1 VAAAALLSG
10 PATPAAPLPSPEGSG
25 KGRLAE
31 AEGLLGQG
39 EVAAAC
45 ERGEALRSAS
55 ADGPEVYRFL
65 GKCYM
70 RSGNSARAKEN
81 YRRYLELAPDA
92 PDAMFIESIVK

>member
-1 VAAAALLSG
+1 MTPTPNAVPREIHSG
-10 PATPAAPLPSPEGSG
+10 SA
-25 KGRLAE
+25 KGALAE

-45 ERGEALRSAS
+45 QRGEELRSMNAG
-55 ADGPEVYRFL
+55 APEVYRFL

-81 YRRYLELAPDA
+81 YRRYLELSPDA
-92 PDAMFIESIVK
+92 PDSMFIESIVK

>member
-1 VAAAALLSG
+1 V
-10 PATPAAPLPSPEGSG
+10 PTIVPAAMPTETHSGSA
-25 KGRLAE
+25 KGGLAE

-45 ERGEALRSAS
+45 QRGEELRSAN
-55 ADGPEVYRFL
+55 AGAPEVYRFL

-81 YRRYLELAPDA
+81 YRRYLELSPDA

>member
-1 VAAAALLSG
+1 MVPSEIHSG
-10 PATPAAPLPSPEGSG
+10 SARGA
-25 KGRLAE
+25 LAE

-45 ERGEALRSAS
+45 QRGEELRSMNA
-55 ADGPEVYRFL
+55 GTPEIYRFL

-81 YRRYLELAPDA
+81 YRRYLELSPEA